1 MCAHTHGRNLRHTKY
16 RLRQSKMIGQ
26 RKSGRNAKFKL
37 PQMLNSLSLSLPICL
52 STCTICMY
60 MCIYLSIYLS
70 IYISHFIL
78 DTLPVHYFLS
88 LWEFF
93 SVKLKSQAPLLTTGV
108 VPKIQRSYHQN
119 PTLISGQ
126 ESKPCLKLLHT

>member
-1 MCAHTHGRNLRHTKY
+1 MSPHSKLCQLSRGLSARIHVTKRCAHTHGRNLRHTKY

-60 MCIYLSIYLS
+60 MCIYLSISLY
-70 IYISHFIL
+70 IYFPLYIRHF
-78 DTLPVHYFLS
+78 TCS
-88 LWEFF
+88 LF
-93 SVKLKSQAPLLTTGV
+93 SVFVGV
-108 VPKIQRSYHQN
+108 FFCKAEEPGPITDHWCSA
-119 PTLISGQ
+119 
-126 ESKPCLKLLHT
+126 